1 MTNPNELSSQPQP
14 LTPKMNSFFR
24 KHLAWVL
31 TLFLTCVF
39 WLHTCNLNKKLDE
52 KDNTISQIDLDRQ
65 SLRTL
70 TDRQGRQIAEQDVLI
85 TNSRSALNRL
95 TDTIFNLRSRDAHNL
110 ETIAYYKGI
119 TKVDVRNVPV
129 PYLDSVRMRK
139 FQDSV
144 SFTRTEL
151 INFIN
156 DSTLQVP
163 TRAGIQTPN
172 IDLALT
178 IAKDKLTLD
187 SLTLPDTLQ
196 LRFVETPGNLF
207 RRQKVEV
214 QYFHSN
220 PYVKA
225 VGSNSAFY
233 QPKRKSFFTRVILP
247 VAIGVGAGIL
257 ISK

>member
-1 MTNPNELSSQPQP
+1 MTEQPSN
-14 LTPKMNSFFR
+14 PKMNSFFR
-24 KHLAWVL
+24 KHLGWVAAL
-31 TLFLTCVF
+31 TFTLLF
-39 WLHTCNLNKKLDE
+39 WAQTCNLKRQIEE
-52 KDNTISQIDLDRQ
+52 KENEITQIDLDRQ
-65 SLRTL
+65 QLRTL
-70 TDRQGRQIAEQDVLI
+70 TDRQGRQISEQDVLI
-85 TNSRSALNRL
+85 TNSRSAMNRL
-95 TDTIFNLRSRDAHNL
+95 TDTIFNLRSRDARNL

-119 TKVDVRNVPV
+119 TKVDVRDVPV
-129 PYLDSVRMRK
+129 PYLDSARMRK
-139 FQDSV
+139 FTDSV
-144 SFTRTEL
+144 AYTRTEL

-163 TRAGIQTPN
+163 TRAGIQTPHL
-172 IDLALT
+172 DLALT
-178 IAKDKLTLD
+178 VGKERLTLD

-207 RRQKVEV
+207 RRSKVEV